1 MSRTETPSKEAQ
13 QDLDYLLTAYL
24 FDSLSPL
31 GRQEVETRLEID
43 PGARAEL
50 DALRGTLE
58 LVEES
63 LPDAGDERE
72 GAYCFEQKRLE
83 RVLAASKKQPA
94 VQITTRRLSLAL
106 AALVIG
112 FAGLS
117 SMYLLLMGGASAPVE
132 KMASSH
138 RLDEFSERRTGGAA
152 PAAAEN
158 IEPAAATQASS
169 SRKRESSL
177 KRTQIIGVGGG
188 AAGAYGFRAGKA
200 RVITEREGEESSDE
214 KFLAENNL
222 NGLIRKK
229 RTDGIMFSKIVDEKK
244 ADRLRES
251 IEKLDPGKTE
261 RLKKILAK
269 QTRDFSGRKRSLQA
283 AKVPAK
289 RVPEKAAEN
298 KSKPAPE
305 ALRKN
310 IPAPPRRGETSRN
323 RVVDPIGVAGVPPMD
338 KNATADKQIR
348 RKIAEPAI
356 REIQSLDGIE
366 LGNSEFEKEIRP
378 PATPGA
384 PGNRIADSDRSKDK
398 NIFFNDDSFDAEL
411 IEENT
416 EGDVG
421 FTDAD
426 FSFDEEADEE
436 SEDVVNQIAGEKGQS
451 PRGPAQSFEG
461 ASENYRLNISRQNGR
476 FLPLGNDAGRPARAQ
491 QGQQLQKAQ
500 TAVEEVQEEETGFVF
515 SDLGQEQEEDLL
527 VVNEAT
533 LNTFSFYRN
542 LDSRLSFQQF
552 RSKALTI
559 PAPSIGD
566 EGLGEKGFRKK
577 YGVNPFVSTS
587 RDHLSTFGM
596 DVDNAAWGRT
606 REILRSG
613 ELPQNEV
620 VRVEEFVNNFS
631 DERTGNPQ
639 SVFTVYTEGGPSP
652 FGDRE
657 LELLQVTIKSRNLLP
672 GERKNAVLTFAVDTS
687 GSMAATGKLELLK
700 ESLKTLVSNL
710 GSNDRVAIV
719 AFSTHAYVVLPHTSV
734 RHRTHIMDAINSLS
748 PDGGTNV
755 EAGID
760 LAYRLAGE
768 SHDRKAAN
776 RVILCSDGVANLGS
790 KGPEAILKRIQRFAR
805 DNMISLFTFAFG
817 SGGRQAVQGDKMLQ
831 RLANEGDGKYQYVD
845 TRESARDLFSLPEQ
859 LQFLASDAKIQVNFN
874 PEAISHYRLLG
885 YEKRDIA
892 DVDFRNDRIDA
903 GEVGPGSTVT
913 AIYEIK
919 RAHPSGSLGRIHLR
933 YRDEASR
940 RFEEVD
946 FELPTGVLAAT
957 IADTTDRFRFIAS
970 VAEFAEILRGSY
982 YARNGS
988 YGSILQLLDSNS
1000 GPWRSRLD
1008 WKEAHQLISIA
1019 QGLSAVKHLQTLE
1032 GQEHLGN

>member
-1 MSRTETPSKEAQ
+1 M
-13 QDLDYLLTAYL
+13 
-24 FDSLSPL
+24 
-31 GRQEVETRLEID
+31 
-43 PGARAEL
+43 
-50 DALRGTLE
+50 
-58 LVEES
+58 
-63 LPDAGDERE
+63 
-72 GAYCFEQKRLE
+72 
-83 RVLAASKKQPA
+83 
-94 VQITTRRLSLAL
+94 
-106 AALVIG
+106 
-112 FAGLS
+112 
-117 SMYLLLMGGASAPVE
+117 
-132 KMASSH
+132 
-138 RLDEFSERRTGGAA
+138 
-152 PAAAEN
+152 
-158 IEPAAATQASS
+158 
-169 SRKRESSL
+169 
-177 KRTQIIGVGGG
+177 
-188 AAGAYGFRAGKA
+188 
-200 RVITEREGEESSDE
+200 
-214 KFLAENNL
+214 
-222 NGLIRKK
+222 
-229 RTDGIMFSKIVDEKK
+229 
-244 ADRLRES
+244 
-251 IEKLDPGKTE
+251 
-261 RLKKILAK
+261 
-269 QTRDFSGRKRSLQA
+269 
-283 AKVPAK
+283 
-289 RVPEKAAEN
+289 
-298 KSKPAPE
+298 
-305 ALRKN
+305 
-310 IPAPPRRGETSRN
+310 
-323 RVVDPIGVAGVPPMD
+323 
-338 KNATADKQIR
+338 
-348 RKIAEPAI
+348 
-356 REIQSLDGIE
+356 
-366 LGNSEFEKEIRP
+366 
-378 PATPGA
+378 
-384 PGNRIADSDRSKDK
+384 
-398 NIFFNDDSFDAEL
+398 
-411 IEENT
+411 
-416 EGDVG
+416 
-421 FTDAD
+421 
-426 FSFDEEADEE
+426 
-436 SEDVVNQIAGEKGQS
+436 
-451 PRGPAQSFEG
+451 
-461 ASENYRLNISRQNGR
+461 
-476 FLPLGNDAGRPARAQ
+476 
-491 QGQQLQKAQ
+491 
-500 TAVEEVQEEETGFVF
+500 
-515 SDLGQEQEEDLL
+515 
-527 VVNEAT
+527 VNETT
-533 LNTFSFYRN
+533 LNAFSFYRN

-552 RSKALTI
+552 RSKTLTI
-559 PAPSIGD
+559 PPPAIGD
-566 EGLGEKGFRKK
+566 EGLGEKGFREK

-776 RVILCSDGVANLGS
+776 RVILCSDGVATLGS

-874 PEAISHYRLLG
+874 PDAISHYRLLG

-919 RAHPSGSLGRIHLR
+919 RAHPSGNLGRIHLR

-1008 WKEAHQLISIA
+1008 WKETHKLISIA

>member
-1 MSRTETPSKEAQ
+1 
-13 QDLDYLLTAYL
+13 
-24 FDSLSPL
+24 
-31 GRQEVETRLEID
+31 
-43 PGARAEL
+43 
-50 DALRGTLE
+50 
-58 LVEES
+58 
-63 LPDAGDERE
+63 
-72 GAYCFEQKRLE
+72 
-83 RVLAASKKQPA
+83 
-94 VQITTRRLSLAL
+94 
-106 AALVIG
+106 
-112 FAGLS
+112 
-117 SMYLLLMGGASAPVE
+117 
-132 KMASSH
+132 
-138 RLDEFSERRTGGAA
+138 
-152 PAAAEN
+152 
-158 IEPAAATQASS
+158 
-169 SRKRESSL
+169 
-177 KRTQIIGVGGG
+177 
-188 AAGAYGFRAGKA
+188 
-200 RVITEREGEESSDE
+200 
-214 KFLAENNL
+214 
-222 NGLIRKK
+222 
-229 RTDGIMFSKIVDEKK
+229 
-244 ADRLRES
+244 
-251 IEKLDPGKTE
+251 
-261 RLKKILAK
+261 
-269 QTRDFSGRKRSLQA
+269 
-283 AKVPAK
+283 
-289 RVPEKAAEN
+289 
-298 KSKPAPE
+298 
-305 ALRKN
+305 
-310 IPAPPRRGETSRN
+310 
-323 RVVDPIGVAGVPPMD
+323 IGVAGVPPMD
-338 KNATADKQIR
+338 KNTTAGKQIR

-356 REIQSLDGIE
+356 REIQSIEGIK
-366 LGNSEFEKEIRP
+366 LGSSEFEKEIRP
-378 PATPGA
+378 PATPSA
-384 PGNRIADSDRSKDK
+384 PGNKIAGSDRSKDGD
-398 NIFFNDDSFDAEL
+398 IFFDDDSFDAEL

-426 FSFDEEADEE
+426 FSFDEEAGEE
-436 SEDVVNQIAGEKGQS
+436 SEDVVNQIAGERGQS

-461 ASENYRLNISRQNGR
+461 ASGNYRLNISRQDGR
-476 FLPLGNDAGRPARAQ
+476 YLPRGNDAGLAAG
-491 QGQQLQKAQ
+491 GQQARQPQQAQ
-500 TAVEEVQEEETGFVF
+500 TDAEEVQQAETGFAF
-515 SDLGQEQEEDLL
+515 SDLGEEQEEDLL
-527 VVNEAT
+527 VVNETT

-606 REILRSG
+606 REILRRG

-620 VRVEEFVNNFS
+620 VRVEEFVNNFT
-631 DERTGNPQ
+631 DERAGNPQ

-657 LELLQVTIKSRNLLP
+657 LELLQVTIKSRKLLP

-687 GSMAATGKLELLK
+687 GSMAASEKLELLR
-700 ESLKTLVSNL
+700 ESLRILVSNL
-710 GSNDRVAIV
+710 SPNDRVAIV

-734 RHRTHIMDAINSLS
+734 RQRAHIMDAINSLS

-831 RLANEGDGKYQYVD
+831 RLANEGDGRYQYVD
-845 TRESARDLFSLPEQ
+845 TSKSAQDLFSLPDQ
-859 LQFLASDAKIQVNFN
+859 LQFLASDAKIQVDFN

-892 DVDFRNDRIDA
+892 DVDFRNDKIDA

-919 RAHPSGSLGRIHLR
+919 RARPSGSLGRIHLR
-933 YRDEASR
+933 YRDESSR

-946 FELPTGVLAAT
+946 FDLPTGVLAAT

-988 YGSILQLLDSNS
+988 YGSILQVLDSNS
-1000 GPWRSRLD
+1000 APWRTRVD
-1008 WKEAHQLISIA
+1008 WKEAHKLVSIA
-1019 QGLSAVKHLQTLE
+1019 QGLSAVEHLQMLE
-1032 GQEHLGN
+1032 GQEHFGN

>member
-1 MSRTETPSKEAQ
+1 MSRTETPSREAQ

-24 FDSLSPL
+24 FDSLSSL
-31 GRQEVETRLEID
+31 GRQEVETRLEMD

-63 LPDAGDERE
+63 LPNAGEEWE

-83 RVLAASKKQPA
+83 RVLAASKKRPA
-94 VQITTRRLSLAL
+94 AQVAARRIALAL
-106 AALVIG
+106 AALLIG

-117 SMYLLLMGGASAPVE
+117 SIYLLLGGASAPAE
-132 KMASSH
+132 KMASRH
-138 RLDEFSERRTGGAA
+138 RVDEFSERRYGSA
-152 PAAAEN
+152 
-158 IEPAAATQASS
+158 EPAAEESIEPSS
-169 SRKRESSL
+169 PPTSRSRNRERIF
-177 KRTQIIGVGGG
+177 KPAEIGVGGG
-188 AAGAYGFRAGKA
+188 AAGAYGYRAGKG
-200 RVITEREGEESSDE
+200 RVITEGEKQESTDE
-214 KFLAENNL
+214 EFLSENDL
-222 NGLIRKK
+222 GDLIEKK
-229 RTDGIMFSKIVDEKK
+229 RVDGIMFSKTGDEKK
-244 ADRLRES
+244 TQRLVEN
-251 IEKLDPGKTE
+251 IKKLDPQKTE
-261 RLKKILAK
+261 RLKNILAR
-269 QTRDFSGRKRSLQA
+269 QARDQGDRKM
-283 AKVPAK
+283 KKEPAK
-289 RVPEKAAEN
+289 ASAK
-298 KSKPAPE
+298 KAPE
-305 ALRKN
+305 ESAKKESRPVGN
-310 IPAPPRRGETSRN
+310 SRARIVDPVGIAGAPP
-323 RVVDPIGVAGVPPMD
+323 VDKIAPARE
-338 KNATADKQIR
+338 KIR
-348 RKIAEPAI
+348 RKISDSSFAEIP
-356 REIQSLDGIE
+356 SV
-366 LGNSEFEKEIRP
+366 KEIIIVQSRP
-378 PATPGA
+378 KKDAEGA
-384 PGNRIADSDRSKDK
+384 EGKDIADPGEPSPGTITFDDASFNAEQAAASEESD
-398 NIFFNDDSFDAEL
+398 A
-411 IEENT
+411 
-416 EGDVG
+416 G
-421 FTDAD
+421 FTDNEL
-426 FSFDEEADEE
+426 SFDDE
-436 SEDVVNQIAGEKGQS
+436 SEGDGENIVSQIAGEGAPS
-451 PRGPAQSFEG
+451 PGASAQTFEG
-461 ASENYRLNISRQNGR
+461 TSGNYRLNISRQDGR
-476 FLPLGNDAGRPARAQ
+476 FIPLGNDSGLSAG
-491 QGQQLQKAQ
+491 GQYAGQLEKQ
-500 TAVEEVQEEETGFVF
+500 TAAQELQQSESGLAFPG
-515 SDLGQEQEEDLL
+515 LGQEHEDDLL

-533 LNTFSFYRN
+533 LNTFSFYRK
-542 LDSRLSFQQF
+542 LDKRLSFEQF
-552 RSKALTI
+552 RSRSLAI
-559 PAPSIGD
+559 PPPSVGD
-566 EGLGEKGFRKK
+566 EGLGEKGFREK
-577 YGVNPFVSTS
+577 YGVNPFVATS

-606 REILRSG
+606 REILRNG
-613 ELPQNEV
+613 ELPQSEV

-652 FGDRE
+652 FGDSN

-710 GSNDRVAIV
+710 GSKDRVAIV
-719 AFSTHAYVVLPHTSV
+719 SFSTHAYVVLPHTAV
-734 RHRTHIMDAINSLS
+734 RQRAHIMDAINSLS

-817 SGGRQAVQGDKMLQ
+817 SGGQQAVQGDKMLQ

-919 RAHPSGSLGRIHLR
+919 RARPSGSLGRIHLR

-988 YGSILQLLDSNS
+988 YGSILQVLDSNS
-1000 GPWRSRLD
+1000 GPARARAD
-1008 WKEAHQLISIA
+1008 WKEAHKLISIA
-1019 QGLSAVKHLQTLE
+1019 QGLSAVKNLRSLE
-1032 GQEHLGN
+1032 GQEHFGN

>member
-31 GRQEVETRLEID
+31 GRQEVETRLEMD

-63 LPDAGDERE
+63 LPVAGDERE

-83 RVLAASKKQPA
+83 RVLAASKKRPA

-158 IEPAAATQASS
+158 IEPVAATEASS

-177 KRTQIIGVGGG
+177 KRIQIGVGGG
-188 AAGAYGFRAGKA
+188 AAGAYGYRAGKA
-200 RVITEREGEESSDE
+200 RVITESEGEESSDE
-214 KFLAENNL
+214 EFLAENNL
-222 NGLIRKK
+222 SGLIRKE
-229 RTDGIMFSKIVDEKK
+229 RADGIMFSKIPDEKK
-244 ADRLRES
+244 AERLIES
-251 IEKLDPGKTE
+251 IEKLDPAKTE

-298 KSKPAPE
+298 KSRGAPE
-305 ALRKN
+305 VLRKN
-310 IPAPPRRGETSRN
+310 IPGPPRPGGTSRN

-338 KNATADKQIR
+338 KRATADKQIR

-398 NIFFNDDSFDAEL
+398 NIFFSDDSFDAEL

-436 SEDVVNQIAGEKGQS
+436 SEDVVSQIAGERGQS

-461 ASENYRLNISRQNGR
+461 ASGNYRLNISRQDGR
-476 FLPLGNDAGRPARAQ
+476 YLSRGNDAGPAVGGQQTRQLQQEQTDAEEAQ
-491 QGQQLQKAQ
+491 Q
-500 TAVEEVQEEETGFVF
+500 EESGFAFPNLGDEE
-515 SDLGQEQEEDLL
+515 EEDLL
-527 VVNEAT
+527 VVNETT
-533 LNTFSFYRN
+533 LNAFSFYRN

-552 RSKALTI
+552 RSKTLTI
-559 PAPSIGD
+559 PPPAIGD
-566 EGLGEKGFRKK
+566 EGLGEKGFREK
-577 YGVNPFVSTS
+577 YGVNPFVSTN

-613 ELPQNEV
+613 KLPQGEV

-776 RVILCSDGVANLGS
+776 RVILCSDGVATLGS

-874 PEAISHYRLLG
+874 PDAISHYRLLG

-919 RAHPSGSLGRIHLR
+919 RAHPSGNLGRIHLR

-1008 WKEAHQLISIA
+1008 WKETHKLISIA